1 MSADFLR
8 RIAALE
14 KRVNDH
20 DIQLA
25 ELRNQPQTT
34 EVSRQLDDNLA
45 EFQARARTQ
54 IAVRERS
61 ARKSPKADA

>member
-54 IAVRERS
+54 TQAAVRERS
-61 ARKSPKADA
+61 ARKSPKG